1 MKKYLGMIIAGILFE
16 LAKFT
21 ANSACV
27 GMLFQPEE
35 STQIKSLSQLDDWL
49 FYNCIKIIIK

>member
-35 STQIKSLSQLDDWL
+35 STQIKSLSQLDD
-49 FYNCIKIIIK
+49 